1 LSSIIWLQI
10 HISDQALHKAASNG
24 QFFIGWI
31 LFRLLFPHDAEI
43 CSSLA
48 TKPVLQK
55 QTSDVVVDALEHDI
69 LHEVQT
75 F

>member
-1 LSSIIWLQI
+1 MSR
-10 HISDQALHKAASNG
+10 A
-24 QFFIGWI
+24 
-31 LFRLLFPHDAEI
+31 FPYDAEI

-48 TKPVLQK
+48 TRPALQE
-55 QTSDVVVDALEHDI
+55 QTSTVVIDALEHDI

>member
-1 LSSIIWLQI
+1 M
-10 HISDQALHKAASNG
+10 A
-24 QFFIGWI
+24 
-31 LFRLLFPHDAEI
+31 FPHDAEI

-48 TKPVLQK
+48 TRPVLQER
-55 QTSDVVVDALEHDI
+55 TFAVVADALEHDI